1 MKYLIISNKKEII
14 QISKNQ
20 CITIE
25 LSLNVSEYGK
35 IWKDIGDRL
44 YYFAN
49 PRNSSDENNMY
60 IVSDEKFNF
69 LKQEFNKLSK

>member
-49 PRNSSDENNMY
+49 PRNSNDENNMY
-60 IVSDEKFNF
+60 IVSDDKFNF